1 MGTDKDYRN
10 QEQPEIKMRTRLAQ
24 LVPGPYSV
32 PTELNGELHL
42 QRGILIVSTHHDGDG
57 QYEIE
62 LERIGEGIEGLFNVL
77 SPISFKRVLTL
88 NGEGRETGSEVLSVK
103 DDGSKEHLK
112 PGKYHLRLRAS
123 GVLICQLGQPEIDQI
138 PQIPNY
144 LRSWMES
151 GGQWYNAIRADRET
165 ITIKG
170 NHQGNLSVKMFSFD
184 GDDTRAF
191 GNIKSGS
198 FEHRMT
204 LVAGKEYLIQV
215 CAEKPW
221 NLEFQ

>member
-1 MGTDKDYRN
+1 M
-10 QEQPEIKMRTRLAQ
+10 
-24 LVPGPYSV
+24 

-42 QRGILIVSTHHDGDG
+42 QRGILIISTHHGGDG

-62 LERIGEGIEGLFNVL
+62 LERIGEGLEGLFNVL

-103 DDGSKEHLK
+103 DDGAQEHLK
-112 PGKYHLRLRAS
+112 PGKYHLKLRAS
-123 GVLICQLGQPEIDQI
+123 GILICQLVQPEIGQI

-144 LRSWMES
+144 LRSWMEL
-151 GGQWYNAIRADRET
+151 GGQWYNAIRTERET

-170 NHQGNLSVKMFSFD
+170 THRGNLSVKMFSFD
-184 GDDTRAF
+184 GDDTRTL
-191 GNIKSGS
+191 GNTKSGS

-215 CAEKPW
+215 DAEKPW